1 MLREKI
7 LGVDFAALRTLRLV
21 YENRSFTTTAAVLEV
36 NQSAVSYT
44 IEKLR
49 GAFNDQLFYRQ
60 GGKVMPTDRCV
71 VLVEGITRILDD
83 FEALAEPLTF
93 DPSSARRTLTIAC
106 NYYERQ
112 IIIPDV
118 VRRLRGMA
126 PGLRVRTVNS
136 TTGGGEMLKKG
147 ETDLLLGPIRPNDD
161 GFYCRALLDEHYVC
175 VMDARNPLARTPLT
189 VETYVAAPHATV
201 NYGGGW
207 RSNYLIELE
216 RTGLALNEVLSVPS
230 PAGIEDMILG
240 TDLIATI
247 PSRIA
252 ARYDTRF
259 HLGESPIPATFQID
273 LVWTTRTHH
282 SPMHLWLRD
291 LISECVERR
300 SGEARP
306 PR

>member
-1 MLREKI
+1 MLRDSF

-21 YENRSFTTTAAVLEV
+21 YENRSFTTTASVLEV

-44 IEKLR
+44 VEKLR
-49 GAFNDQLFYRQ
+49 RAFNDQLFYRQ
-60 GGKVMPTDRCV
+60 GGRVMPTDRCAI
-71 VLVEGITRILDD
+71 LVEGIARILDD
-83 FEALAEPLTF
+83 FEALAEPMTF
-93 DPSSARRTLTIAC
+93 DPSTAQQSITIAC

-118 VRRLRGMA
+118 IRRVRETA
-126 PGLRVRTVNS
+126 PGLRIRTVNS
-136 TTGGGEMLKKG
+136 TTSGDIKLKKA
-147 ETDLLLGPIRPNDD
+147 EADLLIGPIRPSEE

-175 VMDARNPLARTPLT
+175 VMDSASPLARVPLT
-189 VETYVAAPHATV
+189 VEAYITAPHALI

-207 RSNYLIELE
+207 RSNYLQELD
-216 RTGLALNEVLSVPS
+216 RAGLSLNEALSVPS

-252 ARYDTRF
+252 SRYDTRLHRSACPF
-259 HLGESPIPATFQID
+259 PASFQID

-282 SPMHLWLRD
+282 SPMHLWLRELVSD
-291 LISECVERR
+291 SVNRR
-300 SGEARP
+300 VAEDSMRT
-306 PR
+306 